1 MLDLHWT
8 GCHIDL
14 GATGTGITMDRKN
27 VVEAGQN
34 RPQTDDTP
42 APKMGPIAL
51 IEKDIA
57 ERVRAATSFSGNI
70 HWGTDKNIL
79 SVLDVRI
86 ERCGDDFRVFAA
98 DLDRNSGPIKIV
110 IERIPTVITHMYNA
124 GPSVERLM
132 FDLSDG
138 HVPSVADYA
147 FSSFDPDM
155 KLIPDIFFVN
165 RRGYQPMRDFAQ
177 ENDVPWAER
186 SNDIIWRGRLNG
198 AGLFSVEPSQ
208 KDNPLVRQR
217 LRMAMH
223 ASETGV
229 DFKFASGVT
238 KIEEYFLAKAGL
250 LVDHMPTRSWITRKF
265 AIDID
270 GFSCAWDNFFIR
282 RLQGTCVLK
291 VESQM
296 GFRQWYYHLLK
307 PFEHYVPI
315 KKDLSDL
322 KEKVDWVLT
331 HDAEAQ
337 AIAENGRKLADAI
350 TWDAVMDEAAA
361 DIRQNYLSTTLQNFL
376 GKDVL

>member
-1 MLDLHWT
+1 MLDLLWT
-8 GCHIDL
+8 DCHIDL
-14 GATGTGITMDRKN
+14 DAAGMGIAMDRKN

-34 RPQTDDTP
+34 RPQTDDTH
-42 APKMGPIAL
+42 APKTGPVAL
-51 IEKDIA
+51 LKNDIA
-57 ERVRAATSFSGNI
+57 KRVRAATSFGGKI
-70 HWGTDKNIL
+70 HLETDKNIL
-79 SVLDVRI
+79 SDLDVRV
-86 ERCGDDFRVFAA
+86 ERCGDDFRVFTG
-98 DLDRNSGPIKIV
+98 DVDRKAETMRIV
-110 IERIPTVITHMYNA
+110 FNRVPTAIIHMYNA
-124 GPSVERLM
+124 GPQVERLM
-132 FDLSDG
+132 FNLSDG
-138 HVPSVADYA
+138 ALPSLADYA
-147 FSSFDPDM
+147 FSSFHPGMNLMPD
-155 KLIPDIFFVN
+155 FYFVD
-165 RRGYQPMRDFAQ
+165 RRGYQPMRHFVQ
-177 ENDVPWAER
+177 ENDIPWAER
-186 SNDIIWRGRLNG
+186 SNDIIWRGCLNG

-217 LRMAMH
+217 LRMAMY
-223 ASETGV
+223 ASETVV
-229 DFKFASGVT
+229 DFKFASAIT
-238 KIEEYFLAKAGL
+238 KIEEHFLAKAGL

-337 AIAENGRKLADAI
+337 AIAENGRKLADAM

-361 DIRQNYLSTTLQNFL
+361 DIRQNYLSTT
-376 GKDVL
+376 